1 MKAGWCGDDY
11 RVDIRIRNDLFG
23 LGHRDG
29 TIESLRKQLRCA
41 GVPAFD
47 QKEALNVASSFDDI
61 RQCPHTLAS
70 KGINNEQNQ
79 NARE

>member
-41 GVPAFD
+41 I
-47 QKEALNVASSFDDI
+47 S
-61 RQCPHTLAS
+61 
-70 KGINNEQNQ
+70 
-79 NARE
+79 